1 VVSAGCLLSSYRNHD
16 DNNICDFDG
25 YSGDVFNSTCL
36 YHALHLIP
44 TSTQRRQIMVC
55 TIEISEKPQLN
66 DPILIE
72 GLPGIGFVANIAALH
87 LINELKAKRFAEIVS
102 ASFQD
107 FAVTTET
114 GGTRS
119 PLNELYYCKREDGG
133 RDLIIWYGNTQALTT
148 FGQYELCGKVLDLV
162 QELGCR
168 CVISV
173 GGFKKDE
180 VQPVPAVYSAAT
192 DQKAMKEA
200 LDLGTKV
207 MVGHIFGIAGLLIGL
222 GRLRGVKGFSLLV
235 DTLGMYP
242 DANAARH
249 ALALVGKYLDLN
261 IDVSKL
267 DAAAEQTKK
276 VLESFGLIRN
286 VAEEKKKEEQ
296 QMRWFI

>member
-1 VVSAGCLLSSYRNHD
+1 
-16 DNNICDFDG
+16 
-25 YSGDVFNSTCL
+25 
-36 YHALHLIP
+36 
-44 TSTQRRQIMVC
+44 MVC
-55 TIEISEKPQLN
+55 TIEIYEKPKLN
-66 DPILIE
+66 DPVLIE
-72 GLPGIGFVANIAALH
+72 GLPGIGFVANIATLH
-87 LINELKAKRFAEIVS
+87 LISELKAKRFAEIVS

-119 PLNELYYCKREDGG
+119 PLNELYYYKREDGG

-148 FGQYELCGKVLDLV
+148 FGQYELCGKVLDLA

-180 VQPVPAVYSAAT
+180 VQPVPAIYSAAT
-192 DQKAMKEA
+192 DQETVKEA

-249 ALALVGKYLDLN
+249 ALALVGKYLNLN